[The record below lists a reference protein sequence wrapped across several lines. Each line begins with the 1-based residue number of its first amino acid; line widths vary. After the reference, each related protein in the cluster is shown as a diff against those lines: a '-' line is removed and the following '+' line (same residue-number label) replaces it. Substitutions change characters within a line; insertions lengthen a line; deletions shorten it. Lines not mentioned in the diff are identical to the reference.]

1 MKDDAGRIFIA
12 WQMYRKL
19 LVNFRKNC
27 CAQVLNK
34 LQKLF
39 GHPPSYQNIRIFAP
53 KINNK
58 IYMCDFGHFD
68 TKSMSNETFLVI
80 FKRCEKSKIY

>member
-27 CAQVLNK
+27 YAAQVLNK
-34 LQKLF
+34 LQVQILF
-39 GHPPSYQNIRIFAP
+39 GQ
-53 KINNK
+53 
-58 IYMCDFGHFD
+58 
-68 TKSMSNETFLVI
+68 
-80 FKRCEKSKIY
+80 

>member
-34 LQKLF
+34 LLVQNLF
-39 GHPPSYQNIRIFAP
+39 GHPPKTIRIFAP
-53 KINNK
+53 KIN
-58 IYMCDFGHFD
+58 MCDFGHFD